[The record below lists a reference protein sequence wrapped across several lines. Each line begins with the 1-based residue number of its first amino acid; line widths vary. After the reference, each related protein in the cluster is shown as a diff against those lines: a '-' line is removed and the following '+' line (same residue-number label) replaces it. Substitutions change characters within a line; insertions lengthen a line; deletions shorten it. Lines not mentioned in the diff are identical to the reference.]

1 MKLPNQTQAL
11 LVLKLAKMNG
21 SGSVDE
27 IIQKVVKIQ
36 AVMRA
41 KLVRIKIRKLK
52 RKLERKEET
61 GGVFDNSIT
70 KEDFLFN
77 DTVREAYNRH
87 GSYTAPATPFNS
99 ILVAKDPYRM
109 KNSSMYWGQWTYDL
123 KTRTGLGV
131 FVWLNGSLYEG

>member
-1 MKLPNQTQAL
+1 M
-11 LVLKLAKMNG
+11 LVLNLAKIAG
-21 SGSVDE
+21 SGNVE
-27 IIQKVVKIQ
+27 QIIKKIVKIQ

-70 KEDFLFN
+70 IEDFLFN
-77 DTVREAYNRH
+77 DNVREFYTRY
-87 GSYTAPATPFNS
+87 GSFVAPATPFSS
-99 ILVAKDPYRM
+99 ILVVKDPYKM
-109 KNSSMYWGQWTYDL
+109 KNGSMYWGQWTYDL
-123 KTRTGLGV
+123 KTRMGLGV